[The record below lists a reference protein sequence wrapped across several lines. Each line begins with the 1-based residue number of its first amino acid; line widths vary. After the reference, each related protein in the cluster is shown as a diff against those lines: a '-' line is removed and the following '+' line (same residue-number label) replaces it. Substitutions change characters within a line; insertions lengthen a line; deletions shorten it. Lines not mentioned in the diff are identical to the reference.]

1 MNDELRER
9 LDRIEALLLVI
20 VNALS
25 DDQDDDGFDG
35 EPQLSLDGELLLGE
49 RDQGSPL

>member
-25 DDQDDDGFDG
+25 DDQDDDG

-49 RDQGSPL
+49 RNQGAPL

>member
-25 DDQDDDGFDG
+25 DDQGDHG
-35 EPQLSLDGELLLGE
+35 EPSLSLDGELLLGE
-49 RDQGSPL
+49 RDQGALL

>member
-1 MNDELRER
+1 MDEELRER

-25 DDQDDDGFDG
+25 DDQDDDM
-35 EPQLSLDGELLLGE
+35 PQLSLDGELMLGD
-49 RDQGSPL
+49 RDQGAPL

>member
-25 DDQDDDGFDG
+25 DDQGDDG
-35 EPQLSLDGELLLGE
+35 EPSLSLDGDLLPGE
-49 RDQGSPL
+49 RDEGMPL

>member
-20 VNALS
+20 VNAMS
-25 DDQDDDGFDG
+25 DDQDDGGEPRLSFDG
-35 EPQLSLDGELLLGE
+35 EPLPVE
-49 RDQGSPL
+49 RDQGAPL

>member
-9 LDRIEALLLVI
+9 LERIEALLLVI

-25 DDQDDDGFDG
+25 DDQGDDG
-35 EPQLSLDGELLLGE
+35 EPILSLDGEQLPGE
-49 RDQGSPL
+49 RDQGALL

>member
-9 LDRIEALLLVI
+9 LDRIEAMLLMVLE
-20 VNALS
+20 ALS
-25 DDQDDDGFDG
+25 EDQDGGDDG

-49 RDQGSPL
+49 RDQGASL